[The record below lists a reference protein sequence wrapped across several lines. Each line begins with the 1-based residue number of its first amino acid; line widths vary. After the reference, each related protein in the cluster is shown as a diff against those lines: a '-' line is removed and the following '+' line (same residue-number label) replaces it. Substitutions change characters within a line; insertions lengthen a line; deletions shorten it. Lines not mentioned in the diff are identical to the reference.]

1 MAKQTENNV
10 GIYMRLSKED
20 MLDGDSLSI
29 ENQKMMLTKFV
40 RDKGWN
46 IVSEYIDDGFSGTD
60 FNDRAYRDCCP
71 MHSLARSTR
80 WW

>member
-29 ENQKMMLTKFV
+29 ENQKMILTKFV

-46 IVSEYIDDGFSGTD
+46 LISEYADMYNQRLIQYPANGSVEKW
-60 FNDRAYRDCCP
+60 
-71 MHSLARSTR
+71 LK
-80 WW
+80 